1 MPNVGGVDYPYTPE
15 GITAA
20 KKAAHARGESLP
32 GEEIQKLYYG
42 GYINPSLPSG
52 FRQVVGGHY
61 TAHPAVSSQLPG
73 STLAEK
79 AALWQQ
85 KEAAAAPQQVS
96 IAPSI
101 SSGSINL
108 AALEGSSPLTNIA
121 LDPFAFTP
129 DPNVEIP
136 TIFSQ
141 GGPVMPGLGF
151 RPLGYS
157 SGGILDQS
165 NLGAV
170 STGDLGA
177 VSTAPV
183 SQNAPDTLEYQFLR
197 AVEEGPDIA
206 LAFARTYKDE
216 LSSMVQNNAF
226 DRAASAQIF
235 MQMLSSGAL
244 EGGPI
249 GAGMDMPYALPK
261 SESIP
266 PAEQDLPP
274 YLNPSNEDLRSSPG
288 DYEYVNERMEPVGTL
303 IDWRG
308 HGAPWPTPDWK
319 MAPTTT
325 EKVVESVLDTIPLEE
340 MGDLYRTVARS
351 GVPVDRTEPAAGYPG
366 LQAGGYVDH
375 GTVAGKLGRRGRLP
389 VQKAGENLYERRKQL
404 EEEQGKE
411 EQGTGT
417 DLATSH
423 KAPNW
428 YALMGKRPTL
438 GPRRRA

>member
-1 MPNVGGVDYPYTPE
+1 
-15 GITAA
+15 
-20 KKAAHARGESLP
+20 
-32 GEEIQKLYYG
+32 
-42 GYINPSLPSG
+42 
-52 FRQVVGGHY
+52 
-61 TAHPAVSSQLPG
+61 
-73 STLAEK
+73 
-79 AALWQQ
+79 
-85 KEAAAAPQQVS
+85 EAAAAPQQVS

-177 VSTAPV
+177 ISTAPV
-183 SQNAPDTLEYQFLR
+183 NPDAPDTLEYQFLR

-274 YLNPSNEDLRSSPG
+274 YLN
-288 DYEYVNERMEPVGTL
+288 
-303 IDWRG
+303 
-308 HGAPWPTPDWK
+308 
-319 MAPTTT
+319 
-325 EKVVESVLDTIPLEE
+325 
-340 MGDLYRTVARS
+340 
-351 GVPVDRTEPAAGYPG
+351 
-366 LQAGGYVDH
+366 
-375 GTVAGKLGRRGRLP
+375 
-389 VQKAGENLYERRKQL
+389 
-404 EEEQGKE
+404 
-411 EQGTGT
+411 
-417 DLATSH
+417 
-423 KAPNW
+423 
-428 YALMGKRPTL
+428 
-438 GPRRRA
+438 